1 MRKSVALHRKSIIK
15 ESCFKTFKKFAKV
28 FAFAISFE
36 SPLKALKLRKKGAQ
50 NSNYFTVLYCYLGAF

>member
-36 SPLKALKLRKKGAQ
+36 SPLKALKLRKKELKIQ
-50 NSNYFTVLYCYLGAF
+50 IILLFCIVI